1 MKKLVHGGLNKPTAI
16 RSGILVRT
24 DKDEY
29 ERIAKM
35 PAPRPVEIK
44 LTNEMRQALE
54 KVVKRHATPQQIVE
68 RAKIILLADEGKS
81 NSQVSRELNLS
92 LDMVRLWRG
101 RWSSFAPIP
110 LQELSV
116 LERLEDA
123 PRPGKPSRISAEAR
137 CKIIALAC
145 EAPER
150 SGRPI
155 SQWTGREIADELKK
169 QGIVETISPR
179 HAQRLLK
186 KTI

>member
-1 MKKLVHGGLNKPTAI
+1 M
-16 RSGILVRT
+16 RSGILCKGKEKAEPR
-24 DKDEY
+24 KES
-29 ERIAKM
+29 KM
-35 PAPRPVEIK
+35 PDRRAVAIK
-44 LTNEMRQALE
+44 LETEMRQALE
-54 KVVKRHATPQQIVE
+54 KVVKRHSTPQQLVE

-81 NSQVSRELNLS
+81 NREIGRELS
-92 LDMVRLWRG
+92 VSIDMVRLWRG

-123 PRPGKPSRISAEAR
+123 PRPGKPSRISAEQI
-137 CKIIALAC
+137 CKIVALAC

-155 SQWTGREIADELKK
+155 SQWTGREIADELMG
-169 QGIVETISPR
+169 QGIVATISPR